1 MLHHALMGMSLHD
14 PVLVEVA
21 PAPEHIQRPV
31 EASEEHWVGV
41 EGGLFE
47 ACEREEE
54 AYVIYTLGSGGA
66 RAQSAAGKKTIRKK
80 KTGAPRWAAH
90 VTLLLPRPVTRSQAR
105 PRSRVQT
112 DRLLY

>member
-1 MLHHALMGMSLHD
+1 MLHHALRGMSLHD

-21 PAPEHIQRPV
+21 PAPENIQRPV

-54 AYVIYTLGSGGA
+54 AYLIYARASGGA
-66 RAQSAAGKKTIRKK
+66 RAQQLAVAKKTIRKK
-80 KTGAPRWAAH
+80 KAKPPRWAHASP
-90 VTLLLPRPVTRSQAR
+90 LLPPVTRSQAR

-112 DRLLY
+112 ERLLY

>member
-1 MLHHALMGMSLHD
+1 MLHHALRSMSLHD

-21 PAPEHIQRPV
+21 PAPENIQRPV

-54 AYVIYTLGSGGA
+54 AYLIYTRASGGV
-66 RAQSAAGKKTIRKK
+66 RAQLLAVASKTIRKK
-80 KTGAPRWAAH
+80 AKPLRRAY
-90 VTLLLPRPVTRSQAR
+90 VTLLLPPVTRSQVR

-112 DRLLY
+112 DRLLF

>member
-1 MLHHALMGMSLHD
+1 MLHPALMSMSLHD

-31 EASEEHWVGV
+31 EASVEHWVGV

-54 AYVIYTLGSGGA
+54 AYLIYTRASGGA
-66 RAQSAAGKKTIRKK
+66 RAQQLAVAKKTIRKK
-80 KTGAPRWAAH
+80 AKLPRWAAH
-90 VTLLLPRPVTRSQAR
+90 ASPRLLPVTRSQAR